1 MIDPASSLAY
11 LTSRIEDTIQ
21 TAGTKAPE
29 TKAHIQH
36 AYRSFFKRKIGEL
49 KLMDD
54 HIAMIENLMQHMRE
68 PKGVEGP
75 WLQAVLHERSND
87 LGACILEVGPY
98 RFAVVPFPNQAW
110 EDLK

>member
-1 MIDPASSLAY
+1 MIDPASSFAY

-21 TAGTKAPE
+21 TAGGKAPE

-36 AYRSFFKRKIGEL
+36 AYRSFFKRKIGAL
-49 KLMDD
+49 KLQDD
-54 HIAMIENLMQHMRE
+54 HIGQVENLIAHMR
-68 PKGVEGP
+68 PPTGVEGP
-75 WLQAVLHERSND
+75 WMDVVIHERAND
-87 LGACILEVGPY
+87 LGACMLEIGPY